1 MTFSKA
7 SKHSAVHGPLIFSL
21 YLSEEFLFRKCHL
34 LHWWDRV
41 LFSVG
46 GWTLQVKG
54 SHIYIVRCFASLQ
67 PHSLIAKTI
76 GSFGDL
82 NIIFTEPVCLETL
95 QQQQKNKNKKK
106 ISLLSSKSES
116 SCFSSHQSQL
126 PTVSFKVFRWDVNSF
141 TWWFTEVKVVK
152 ISS

>member
-7 SKHSAVHGPLIFSL
+7 SKHSAVHGLLLFSL
-21 YLSEEFLFRKCHL
+21 YLSEEFLFRKGHL

-54 SHIYIVRCFASLQ
+54 LHIYILRCFASLQ
-67 PHSLIAKTI
+67 PHSLIEKTI
-76 GSFGDL
+76 GSFVDL
-82 NIIFTEPVCLETL
+82 NIIFMEPVCLETL

-106 ISLLSSKSES
+106 ISSLSSKSES
-116 SCFSSHQSQL
+116 SCFSSHHGQL

>member
-54 SHIYIVRCFASLQ
+54 LHIYILRCFASLQ
-67 PHSLIAKTI
+67 PHSLIEKTI
-76 GSFGDL
+76 GSFVDL
-82 NIIFTEPVCLETL
+82 NIIFMEPVCLETL

-106 ISLLSSKSES
+106 ISSLSSKSES
-116 SCFSSHQSQL
+116 SCFSSHHGQL

>member
-7 SKHSAVHGPLIFSL
+7 SKHSAVHGPLLFSL

-54 SHIYIVRCFASLQ
+54 SHIYILRCFASLQ
-67 PHSLIAKTI
+67 SHSLIAKTI
-76 GSFGDL
+76 GSFVDL

-95 QQQQKNKNKKK
+95 QQQQKKQKQKENLLAKLK
-106 ISLLSSKSES
+106 IRVKLLLVSSWSVTYR
-116 SCFSSHQSQL
+116 FFL
-126 PTVSFKVFRWDVNSF
+126 SFQMRC
-141 TWWFTEVKVVK
+141 
-152 ISS
+152 

>member
-7 SKHSAVHGPLIFSL
+7 SKHSAVHGPLLFSL

-54 SHIYIVRCFASLQ
+54 SHIYILRCFASLQ
-67 PHSLIAKTI
+67 SHSLIAKTI
-76 GSFGDL
+76 GSFVDL

-95 QQQQKNKNKKK
+95 QQQQKKQKQKENLLAKLK
-106 ISLLSSKSES
+106 IRVKLLLVSSWSVTYR
-116 SCFSSHQSQL
+116 FFL
-126 PTVSFKVFRWDVNSF
+126 SFQMGC
-141 TWWFTEVKVVK
+141 
-152 ISS
+152 